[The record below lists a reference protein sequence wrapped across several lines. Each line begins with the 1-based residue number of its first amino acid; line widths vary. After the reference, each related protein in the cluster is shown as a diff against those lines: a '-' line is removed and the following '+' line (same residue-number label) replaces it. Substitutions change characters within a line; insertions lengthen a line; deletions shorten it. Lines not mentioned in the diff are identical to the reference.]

1 MTEFLYVRMVF
12 LTLVTQSA
20 SLLLLGKSQAIEQN
34 LQNVQ
39 FLSKDLTS
47 DDSLF
52 LQKIR
57 EHLEHNEDHGD
68 EHHKHDDNHGDH
80 HSDHKHCH
88 DHRRG
93 GEDDEGDS
101 EWDRWNSPAYSLVNL
116 VEMAGIMLI
125 AATGNTYKIIH

>member
-1 MTEFLYVRMVF
+1 MRMVF

-57 EHLEHNEDHGD
+57 ERLERNEDHGD
-68 EHHKHDDNHGDH
+68 EHHNHVDNHDDHHGDH

-116 VEMAGIMLI
+116 VEMAGVMLI